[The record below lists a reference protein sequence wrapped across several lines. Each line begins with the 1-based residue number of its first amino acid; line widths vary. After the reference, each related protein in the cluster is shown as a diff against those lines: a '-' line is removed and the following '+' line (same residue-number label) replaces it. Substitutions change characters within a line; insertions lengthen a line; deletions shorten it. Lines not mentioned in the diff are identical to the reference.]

1 MPWDCTN
8 ETCTS
13 GAGTLVLEF
22 AVLSR
27 LLGDP
32 VYEAVARRAVK
43 RLWAYRSNVTGLFG
57 RVPVCLSSP
66 HNLISYAKD
75 VSCLPLCVLLCN
87 LFVNSLNCYMQ
98 VMSSTY
104 RRGSGLG
111 S

>member
-57 RVPVCLSSP
+57 RVPVCLFSP
-66 HNLISYAKD
+66 HKFN
-75 VSCLPLCVLLCN
+75 
-87 LFVNSLNCYMQ
+87 
-98 VMSSTY
+98 
-104 RRGSGLG
+104 
-111 S
+111 